1 MGVAL
6 EKAKRQKKKKRK
18 KQNFSPQ
25 GQVME
30 DDIIHTSS
38 IKMIKFATVHENKT
52 FQQNLDWMIYGSF
65 CFMTVRGHSSQW
77 HLLIRQIRVRDY
89 KAVTAHVS
97 STFPSPSFFSQDYSW
112 SLSLSLY
119 LSHFLPCIL
128 NNSSLSQ
135 FKVFI
140 LFCSLLKFPFPEFQ
154 LGWIHSI
161 LSTFRWTPTSLDKFS
176 LLTFFYFSWVIL

>member
-1 MGVAL
+1 
-6 EKAKRQKKKKRK
+6 
-18 KQNFSPQ
+18 
-25 GQVME
+25 
-30 DDIIHTSS
+30 
-38 IKMIKFATVHENKT
+38 
-52 FQQNLDWMIYGSF
+52 
-65 CFMTVRGHSSQW
+65 MTVRGHSSQW

-140 LFCSLLKFPFPEFQ
+140 YT
-154 LGWIHSI
+154 I
-161 LSTFRWTPTSLDKFS
+161 
-176 LLTFFYFSWVIL
+176 LLTAGIPFSRISAWLDPAHFIDFQMNSHLLRQVFSVDFFLLFLSYSLIHLVIPLMSMITS